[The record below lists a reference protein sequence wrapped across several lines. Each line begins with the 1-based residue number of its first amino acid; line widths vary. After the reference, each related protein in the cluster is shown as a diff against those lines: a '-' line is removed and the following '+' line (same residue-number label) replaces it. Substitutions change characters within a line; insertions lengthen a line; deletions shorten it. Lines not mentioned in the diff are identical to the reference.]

1 MPTTEWQKMCNK
13 YQVIHA
19 HLFPAEN
26 PCIMNLFGRTRS
38 WTNDNIRTNLR
49 ERNSNYAV
57 WIAPIHDTVLYRD
70 SNLYEASDFLVQ
82 DIYWMSYK
90 HFSISC

>member
-38 WTNDNIRTNLR
+38 WTNDNIRTNL
-49 ERNSNYAV
+49 
-57 WIAPIHDTVLYRD
+57 
-70 SNLYEASDFLVQ
+70 
-82 DIYWMSYK
+82 
-90 HFSISC
+90 